1 MLNKVT
7 NDNILKEEV
16 FYNSQKSHNNV
27 DYYIREREC
36 NKMQKKVIKLLPPKR
51 KQIFKMS
58 RNQGKSYEEI
68 SKELGISIST
78 VKSQMNKALETMRN
92 FFKPHDGIL

>member
-1 MLNKVT
+1 
-7 NDNILKEEV
+7 
-16 FYNSQKSHNNV
+16 
-27 DYYIREREC
+27 
-36 NKMQKKVIKLLPPKR
+36 
-51 KQIFKMS
+51 MS